1 MMHNLELLPN
11 RVYLEPPSNRRQSE
25 FLTLERQSRKL
36 HRPWIVAPAT
46 TDAYAVYLKRCRRT
60 SVRSFYICIKDGGGL
75 AGVVNITEIVGGL
88 FQSAY
93 LGFYAFA
100 PTNRKGYMR
109 DGLGLVFDRAFGE
122 MGLHRL
128 EANIQ
133 PENAASIALVKRLGF
148 RLEGFSPKFLKIGG
162 RWRDHERWAILADE
176 WRKHRRRTS
185 A

>member
-1 MMHNLELLPN
+1 M
-11 RVYLEPPSNRRQSE
+11 
-25 FLTLERQSRKL
+25 
-36 HRPWIVAPAT
+36 APASA
-46 TDAYAVYLKRCRRT
+46 DAYALYLKRCRKT
-60 SVRSFYICIKDGGGL
+60 SVRCFFICIKDGGGL
-75 AGVVNITEIVGGL
+75 AGVVNITEIVGAL

-100 PTNRKGYMR
+100 PTARKGYMR
-109 DGLGLVFDRAFGE
+109 DGLSLVFDRAFGE

-148 RLEGFSPKFLKIGG
+148 RLEGFAPKFLKIGG
-162 RWRDHERWAILADE
+162 RWRDHERWAILVDE
-176 WRKHRRRTS
+176 WPRRRRLTS